1 MDEKRITVDGQ
12 QLAFR
17 QSEGQGRPV
26 IFVHGNSCSSSTW
39 NGILSSPFGQ
49 RFRCLAFDL
58 PGHGNSAEAANAA
71 DYSLPGYA
79 KVLTSSAAATQATD
93 AVVVG
98 WSLGGHI
105 ALEAAPA
112 MPAAPG
118 FVIFGTPPIASA
130 DQMSE
135 AFLPNPAM
143 ATTFNPSVSDEEA
156 RAYAE
161 AFTAPRSAL
170 DLGEIVAD
178 VLRTDGAA
186 RAGLGASL
194 AEGRYA
200 DEIAITSTLG
210 RPLAILHGEG
220 EQLINLDYLRT
231 LSIPTLWRGE
241 IQLIP
246 GAGHAPHLEPP
257 TRSPPCSPS
266 SSPAPNTPRRPIV
279 RVLARITPSSPG

>member
-1 MDEKRITVDGQ
+1 MVTLGIEGNQEVEEQQITVSGQ

-17 QSEGQGRPV
+17 QSQGQGRPV
-26 IFVHGNSCSSSTW
+26 IFVHGNSCSSRTW
-39 NGILSSPFGQ
+39 EPVLTSPFGH

-58 PGHGNSAEAANAA
+58 PGHGNSAKASDPA

-79 KVLTSSAAATQATD
+79 KLLTGFAAANEATD

-118 FVIFGTPPIASA
+118 FVIFGTPPIATA

-170 DLGEIVAD
+170 DLEEIVAD

-246 GAGHAPHLEPP
+246 GAGHAPHLE
-257 TRSPPCSPS
+257 
-266 SSPAPNTPRRPIV
+266 TPDQFTT
-279 RVLARITPSSPG
+279 LLDQFFAET

>member
-1 MDEKRITVDGQ
+1 MDEQQIIVSGQ
-12 QLAFR
+12 RLAFR
-17 QSEGQGRPV
+17 QSEGTERPV
-26 IFVHGNSCSSSTW
+26 IFVHGNSSSSRTW
-39 NGILSSPFGQ
+39 EPVFTSPFGQ

-58 PGHGNSAEAANAA
+58 PGHGNSAPAKDLA

-79 KVLTSSAAATQATD
+79 KLLTGFAAAQEATD

-105 ALEAAPA
+105 VLEAAPHLGQ
-112 MPAAPG
+112 APG
-118 FVIFGTPPIASA
+118 FVIFGTPPIATA
-130 DQMSE
+130 DQMGE

-143 ATTFNPSVSDEEA
+143 ATAFAPSATDDET

-170 DLGEIVAD
+170 NLDETVAD
-178 VLRTDGAA
+178 VRRTDGAA

-200 DEIAITSTLG
+200 DEIAIVTALAK
-210 RPLAILHGEG
+210 PLAILHGEG
-220 EQLINLDYLRT
+220 EQLINLGYLRT
-231 LSIPTLWRGE
+231 LSVPTLWRGE

-246 GAGHAPHLEPP
+246 GAGHAPHLE
-257 TRSPPCSPS
+257 
-266 SSPAPNTPRRPIV
+266 TPDQFTTLLDQF
-279 RVLARITPSSPG
+279 LAET

>member
-1 MDEKRITVDGQ
+1 
-12 QLAFR
+12 
-17 QSEGQGRPV
+17 
-26 IFVHGNSCSSSTW
+26 
-39 NGILSSPFGQ
+39 
-49 RFRCLAFDL
+49 
-58 PGHGNSAEAANAA
+58 
-71 DYSLPGYA
+71 
-79 KVLTSSAAATQATD
+79 
-93 AVVVG
+93 
-98 WSLGGHI
+98 
-105 ALEAAPA
+105 

-130 DQMSE
+130 DQMGE

-200 DEIAITSTLG
+200 DEIAIASTLG
-210 RPLAILHGEG
+210 RPLAILHGAG

-246 GAGHAPHLEPP
+246 GAGHAPHLE
-257 TRSPPCSPS
+257 
-266 SSPAPNTPRRPIV
+266 TPEAFTTLLTQF
-279 RVLARITPSSPG
+279 LADA

>member
-1 MDEKRITVDGQ
+1 VDEQQITVGGQ

-17 QSEGQGRPV
+17 SSEGQGRPV

-39 NGILSSPFGQ
+39 NGILDSPFGQ
-49 RFRCLAFDL
+49 RYRCLAFDL
-58 PGHGNSAEAANAA
+58 PGHGNSAKAGDPA

-79 KVLTSSAAATQATD
+79 KVLENFAAANQAED
-93 AVVVG
+93 GVVVG

-118 FVIFGTPPIASA
+118 FVIFGTPPIATA
-130 DQMSE
+130 DQMSV
-135 AFLPNPAM
+135 AFQPNPAM
-143 ATTFNPSVSDEEA
+143 AFTFAPSISPAEA

-170 DLGEIVAD
+170 DLDETVAD

-200 DEIAITSTLG
+200 DEIAIVTALTK
-210 RPLAILHGEG
+210 PLAILHGEG
-220 EQLINLDYLRT
+220 EQLISLDYLRT
-231 LSIPTLWRGE
+231 LNPPTLWRQE
-241 IQLIP
+241 LQLIP
-246 GAGHAPHLEPP
+246 GAGHALHLE
-257 TRSPPCSPS
+257 
-266 SSPAPNTPRRPIV
+266 TPDQFTALLTEF
-279 RVLARITPSSPG
+279 LADL

>member
-1 MDEKRITVDGQ
+1 
-12 QLAFR
+12 
-17 QSEGQGRPV
+17 V

-39 NGILSSPFGQ
+39 NGILSSPLGQ

-58 PGHGNSAEAANAA
+58 PGHGNSAKATNAA

-79 KVLTSSAAATQATD
+79 KVLIGFAEANQATD
-93 AVVVG
+93 AVIVG

-130 DQMSE
+130 DQMSQ

-231 LSIPTLWRGE
+231 LSIATLWRGE

-246 GAGHAPHLEPP
+246 GAGHAPHLE
-257 TRSPPCSPS
+257 
-266 SSPAPNTPRRPIV
+266 TPDAFTTLLTQF
-279 RVLARITPSSPG
+279 LADA

>member
-1 MDEKRITVDGQ
+1 VTLGTEGNQEVDEQQIIVSGQ

-17 QSEGQGRPV
+17 QSEGTERPV
-26 IFVHGNSCSSSTW
+26 IFVHGNSSSSRTW
-39 NGILSSPFGQ
+39 EPVLESPFGQ

-58 PGHGNSAEAANAA
+58 PGHGNSAKAEDPA

-79 KVLTSSAAATQATD
+79 KLLTGFAAANQAED

-143 ATTFNPSVSDEEA
+143 ATTFAPSVSDEEA

-170 DLGEIVAD
+170 NLDEIVAD

-200 DEIAITSTLG
+200 DEIAIVTALTK
-210 RPLAILHGEG
+210 PLAILHGEG

-231 LSIPTLWRGE
+231 LNPPTLWRQE

-246 GAGHAPHLEPP
+246 GAGHAPHLE
-257 TRSPPCSPS
+257 
-266 SSPAPNTPRRPIV
+266 TPDQFIALLDQFIALLDQFLPD
-279 RVLARITPSSPG
+279 A

>member
-1 MDEKRITVDGQ
+1 
-12 QLAFR
+12 
-17 QSEGQGRPV
+17 
-26 IFVHGNSCSSSTW
+26 
-39 NGILSSPFGQ
+39 
-49 RFRCLAFDL
+49 
-58 PGHGNSAEAANAA
+58 
-71 DYSLPGYA
+71 
-79 KVLTSSAAATQATD
+79 
-93 AVVVG
+93 VVG

-130 DQMSE
+130 DQMGE

-143 ATTFNPSVSDEEA
+143 ATAFAPSVSGEEA

-170 DLGEIVAD
+170 NLGELVAD

-200 DEIAITSTLG
+200 DEIAIVTALTK
-210 RPLAILHGEG
+210 PLAILHGEG
-220 EQLINLDYLRT
+220 EQLISLDYLRT
-231 LSIPTLWRGE
+231 LNPPTLWRQE
-241 IQLIP
+241 LQLIP
-246 GAGHAPHLEPP
+246 GAGHALHLE
-257 TRSPPCSPS
+257 
-266 SSPAPNTPRRPIV
+266 TPDQFTALLTEF
-279 RVLARITPSSPG
+279 LADL

>member
-1 MDEKRITVDGQ
+1 VTLGTEGNQEVDEQQIIVSGQ

-17 QSEGQGRPV
+17 QSEGQERPV
-26 IFVHGNSCSSSTW
+26 IFVHGNSCSSRTW
-39 NGILSSPFGQ
+39 EPILRSPFGQ

-58 PGHGNSAEAANAA
+58 PGHGNSARAEDPV

-79 KVLTSSAAATQATD
+79 KVLVGFAEATNTQD
-93 AVVVG
+93 AVIVG

-105 ALEAAPA
+105 ALEAAPHL
-112 MPAAPG
+112 PAAPG
-118 FVIFGTPPIASA
+118 FVIFGTPPIATA
-130 DQMSE
+130 DQMAE

-143 ATTFNPSVSDEEA
+143 ATSFAPSVSDDEA

-170 DLGEIVAD
+170 DLDEIVAD

-200 DEIAITSTLG
+200 DEIALVTALTK
-210 RPLAILHGEG
+210 PLAILHGEG
-220 EQLINLDYLRT
+220 EQLINLGYLRT
-231 LSIPTLWRGE
+231 LSIPALWRGE
-241 IQLIP
+241 LQLIP
-246 GAGHAPHLEPP
+246 GAGHAPHLE
-257 TRSPPCSPS
+257 
-266 SSPAPNTPRRPIV
+266 TPEAFTALLTQF
-279 RVLARITPSSPG
+279 LADA

>member
-1 MDEKRITVDGQ
+1 VTLETEGNHEVDEQQITVNGQ

-17 QSEGQGRPV
+17 QSDGRQRPV
-26 IFVHGNSCSSSTW
+26 IFVHGNSCSSRTW
-39 NGILSSPFGQ
+39 EPVLNGPFGQ

-58 PGHGNSAEAANAA
+58 PGHGNSAKASDPA

-79 KVLTSSAAATQATD
+79 KLLTGFAAAHQAED

-112 MPAAPG
+112 LPAAPG

-130 DQMSE
+130 DQMSQ

-210 RPLAILHGEG
+210 RPLAILHGDG

-246 GAGHAPHLEPP
+246 GAGHAPHLE
-257 TRSPPCSPS
+257 
-266 SSPAPNTPRRPIV
+266 TPDQFISLLDQF
-279 RVLARITPSSPG
+279 LAHA

>member
-1 MDEKRITVDGQ
+1 VDEQQITVDGQ

-17 QSEGQGRPV
+17 QSEGQERPV
-26 IFVHGNSCSSSTW
+26 IFVHGNSCSSRTW
-39 NGILSSPFGQ
+39 EPVLNSQFGQ
-49 RFRCLAFDL
+49 RFRCLALDL
-58 PGHGNSAEAANAA
+58 PGHGNSARAKDPA

-79 KVLTSSAAATQATD
+79 KVLKNFAAATQAED

-112 MPAAPG
+112 LTKAPG

-170 DLGEIVAD
+170 DLDEIVAD

-194 AEGRYA
+194 AEGRSA
-200 DEIAITSTLG
+200 DEIAIATALTK
-210 RPLAILHGEG
+210 PLAILHGEG

-231 LSIPTLWRGE
+231 LSIPALWRGE

-246 GAGHAPHLEPP
+246 GAGHAPHLENPDQFI
-257 TRSPPCSPS
+257 SLLDQF
-266 SSPAPNTPRRPIV
+266 
-279 RVLARITPSSPG
+279 LADA